1 MWSSRELHSQK
12 WKQEVL
18 NIGVDPAHE
27 QNNKVIK
34 IDGETIGI
42 FDNPKALLR
51 WAMAGPIV
59 AQICEDAQE
68 EEAKEKNTMKTI
80 FI

>member
-1 MWSSRELHSQK
+1 MWSSRGLHSQK

-34 IDGETIGI
+34 IDGGAIGI

-51 WAMAGPIV
+51 WAVAGPIF
-59 AQICEDAQE
+59 AQICKADEE